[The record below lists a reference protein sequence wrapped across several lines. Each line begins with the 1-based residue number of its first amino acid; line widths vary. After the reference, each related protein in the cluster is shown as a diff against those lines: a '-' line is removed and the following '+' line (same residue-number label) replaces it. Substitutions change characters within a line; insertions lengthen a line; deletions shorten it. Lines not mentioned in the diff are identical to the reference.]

1 MGGLLHATWI
11 GGPQSQE
18 PRSST
23 LPNLGVHALN
33 EEIETETGEEN
44 RSRDDGAGNNT
55 LVMPGQV
62 GLQRGHYQPDLHQKK
77 NDDERHGRVDRREAL
92 FLSQRW
98 RLSHT
103 NLPTGF
109 R

>member
-33 EEIETETGEEN
+33 EEIQTET
-44 RSRDDGAGNNT
+44 A
-55 LVMPGQV
+55 
-62 GLQRGHYQPDLHQKK
+62 
-77 NDDERHGRVDRREAL
+77 
-92 FLSQRW
+92 
-98 RLSHT
+98 
-103 NLPTGF
+103 
-109 R
+109 